1 MDHNQYIK
9 RYHLLLLQISVCIL
23 LLVPDSVPAQPVD
36 TTSVPAAQVNF
47 DFEDADLRAVIQA
60 VAEFTGKNFLVD
72 PRVQGKVTVVA
83 PTPLT
88 EEQAYKVFQSVLEV
102 NGFVTI
108 EADGAI
114 KIVPAEE
121 GKVRDTSVYEEG
133 AQPGNDDMQTRI
145 IHLEYVNPER
155 LVPILRPLVP
165 AYGHMAADTESSSLI
180 ITDRAANVDR
190 IVSIVRRLDRPAQNG
205 ELEVI
210 TLVHASAAQMAELL
224 GQLYPPVADPALLGS
239 GVMVMEDPR
248 TNSLVIKA
256 DVSTRTEIRE
266 LLAHLD
272 IPTDNNGDTQVIF
285 LNNAD
290 AENLVSV
297 LQDTVNSNTGAQPAT
312 GAVSK
317 LTIKADPDTNALIVH
332 ASKSEFNA
340 IRQVIESL
348 DVRRLQVYVEAL
360 IAEVSV
366 DVAKEFGIQFQ
377 TADGLR
383 NDNRGVLGS
392 SGFDLGTSIQD
403 VTLNPLAPGAGLSIG
418 FIDGTVVLPD
428 GTEIINLVGL
438 ARALESQSGT
448 NILSTPNILTMDNQE
463 AQIVVGQN
471 VPFVTGAYSQT
482 GAGSAL
488 NSPFQTIERR
498 DVGLTLRIKPQITEG
513 NSIKMEIYQEVS
525 SVAQRGEAQDI
536 VTNTRSLKTTVIA
549 ENNRMVV
556 LGGLIQDDTSQTR
569 QKVPLLGDI
578 PILGNLF
585 RYRSNKRS
593 KTNLLIF
600 LRPRI
605 VRASTDMDEPT
616 RRKYEYLNELTSK
629 QQSGKPAEKSP
640 PLQEWEYISPAV
652 QPQQQPATGVPQ
664 Q

>member
-1 MDHNQYIK
+1 MKNCK
-9 RYHLLLLQISVCIL
+9 PTRSLLSLPGVVLLGIMLAGPQMVR
-23 LLVPDSVPAQPVD
+23 AQ
-36 TTSVPAAQVNF
+36 QVNF
-47 DFEDADLRAVIQA
+47 DFEEADLRTVIQA
-60 VAEFTGKNFLVD
+60 VSEFTGKNFLVD

-88 EEQAYKVFQSVLEV
+88 VEQAYKVFQSVLEV
-102 NGFVTI
+102 NGFVTVD
-108 EADGAI
+108 ADGAV

-121 GKVRDTSVYEEG
+121 GKVRDTSVYSDDP
-133 AQPGNDDMQTRI
+133 QPAGDDMQTRI
-145 IHLEYVNPER
+145 IQLEHVNPER
-155 LVPILRPLVP
+155 LVPVLRPLVP
-165 AYGHMAADTESSSLI
+165 AYGHLAADSESSSLI
-180 ITDRAANVDR
+180 ITDRASNVDR
-190 IVSIVRRLDRPAQNG
+190 IVSIVKRLDRPSQNG

-210 TLVHASAAQMAELL
+210 TLTNASAAEMATLL
-224 GQLYPPVADPALLGS
+224 GRLYPALPAEQTAIS
-239 GVMVMEDPR
+239 AGVMVIEEPR

-256 DVSTRTEIRE
+256 DVSTRNEIRK
-266 LLAHLD
+266 LLADLD
-272 IPTDNNGDTQVIF
+272 QPPENNGDTQVIF

-290 AENLVSV
+290 AENLVEV
-297 LQDTVNSNTGAQPAT
+297 LQGTINTSAEQQASPSPQ
-312 GAVSK
+312 SK
-317 LTIKADPDTNALIVH
+317 MSIKADTDTNALIVQ
-332 ASKSEFNA
+332 ASKSEFNK

-360 IAEVSV
+360 IAEVSA
-366 DVAKEFGIQFQ
+366 DVAREFGIQLQ

-383 NDNRGVLGS
+383 NDSRGVIGS
-392 SGFDLGTSIQD
+392 SGFDVGTSIQD
-403 VTLNPLAPGAGLSIG
+403 VITNPLSTGTGLTIG

-428 GTEIINLVGL
+428 GTEVVNLLGL
-438 ARALESQSGT
+438 ARALESQSDA

-482 GAGSAL
+482 ATAGTL
-488 NSPFQTIERR
+488 NNPFQTIERK

-513 NSIKMEIYQEVS
+513 SAIKMEIYQEVS

-549 ENNRMVV
+549 ENNRMLV
-556 LGGLIQDDTSQTR
+556 LGGLIQEDTAQNR

-593 KTNLLIF
+593 KTNLLVF

-605 VRASTDMDEPT
+605 VRGSADMDEPT
-616 RRKYEYLNELTSK
+616 RRKYEYLDELTNKSV
-629 QQSGKPAEKSP
+629 SGRPVEKSP
-640 PLQEWEYISPAV
+640 PLEEWEYVSPAS
-652 QPQQQPATGVPQ
+652 PPETDTAPAATQQ
-664 Q
+664 